1 MQPIAQYVGL
11 DVSLEETKACVV
23 DESSRPIWRG
33 KCASTPDDIEKLVS
47 EHAPHT
53 ARIGLE
59 TGCFRSG
66 CSINSRA
73 ADCR

>member
-1 MQPIAQYVGL
+1 
-11 DVSLEETKACVV
+11 V

-33 KCASTPDDIEKLVS
+33 KCASPPDDIEKLVS